1 MMEATRAQLLKWV
14 VKAMVVVNMRPMLL
28 KAIGRKA
35 CLWNRGPFW
44 LLKDLEPK
52 RRPNIWRRKELK
64 EASDFMKVEDE
75 GMHYN
80 IYDGHCMKQ

>member
-1 MMEATRAQLLKWV
+1 MEATRAQLLKWV

-52 RRPNIWRRKELK
+52 RHPNIWRRKELK

-75 GMHYN
+75 GVHYN
-80 IYDGHCMKQ
+80 IYDAHCMKQ